1 MNENEMDE
9 IVVTEEYM
17 NEFGKDET
25 EKSEINNN
33 NLSKHLDVFK
43 EIGNIGAGHAASALA
58 GILDRRISMSV
69 PEASVLPFTEI
80 VNVLDGPETLV
91 AGVLIDVSGSLN
103 GYILLLLSMEDAM
116 AMVAQAL
123 HDEVRD
129 TTDPSFELTELEKD
143 TLLEIANIL
152 VGSFL
157 SAISSFSG
165 LGATPTVPQLA
176 IDMLGAILSI
186 AMIEYGKI
194 GDSVLFLKTQ
204 FNDLAGDV
212 NGHFFLIPDYNS
224 YKILLN
230 ALGLDG

>member
-1 MNENEMDE
+1 MSENEIE
-9 IVVTEEYM
+9 QSVVTEEYM
-17 NEFGKDET
+17 NEFGADDTKN
-25 EKSEINNN
+25 SEISNN

-91 AGVLIDVSGSLN
+91 AGVLIDVSGDLN
-103 GYILLLLSMEDAM
+103 GYILLLLSMSDAM

-129 TTDPSFELTELEKD
+129 TTDPGFELTELEKD

-176 IDMLGAILSI
+176 IDMFGAILSI

-230 ALGLDG
+230 ALGLEG

>member
-1 MNENEMDE
+1 M
-9 IVVTEEYM
+9 
-17 NEFGKDET
+17 
-25 EKSEINNN
+25 SESNDN

-58 GILDRRISMSV
+58 EILNRRISMSV
-69 PEASVLPFTEI
+69 PEASVLPFNDI
-80 VNVLDGPETLV
+80 VEVMHGPETLV
-91 AGVLIDVSGSLN
+91 AGVLIDVSGELN
-103 GYILLLLSMEDAM
+103 GYILLLLDMDDAL
-116 AMVAQAL
+116 AMVTQAL
-123 HDEVRD
+123 QEPLRD
-129 TTDPSFELTELEKD
+129 TNAPNFELTEMEKD

-165 LGATPTVPQLA
+165 LGSTPAVPQLA
-176 IDMLGAILSI
+176 IDMLGAIMSI

-194 GDSVLFLKTQ
+194 GESALFLKTQ
-204 FNDLAGDV
+204 FNDLAGDI

>member
-1 MNENEMDE
+1 METS
-9 IVVTEEYM
+9 VVTEEYM
-17 NEFGKDET
+17 NEFGSVENSS
-25 EKSEINNN
+25 SEINDD

-58 GILDRRISMSV
+58 GILDKRISMSV

-91 AGVLIDVSGSLN
+91 AGVLIDVSGDLN
-103 GYILLLLSMEDAM
+103 GYILLLLSMDDAM
-116 AMVAQAL
+116 AMVSEAL
-123 HDEVRD
+123 HEPARD
-129 TTDPSFELTELEKD
+129 TTAPDFELTELEKD

-176 IDMLGAILSI
+176 IDMFGAILSI

-204 FNDLAGDV
+204 FNDLAGDI

-224 YKILLN
+224 YKILLK

>member
-1 MNENEMDE
+1 MKENEMDE
-9 IVVTEEYM
+9 IVINEEYM
-17 NEFGKDET
+17 NEFGSVDN
-25 EKSEINNN
+25 SNNEN
-33 NLSKHLDVFK
+33 KVKNLSKHLDVFK

-69 PEASVLPFTEI
+69 PEASVLPFSEI
-80 VNVLDGPETLV
+80 VDVLDGPESLV
-91 AGVLIDVSGSLN
+91 AGVLIDISGDLN
-103 GYILLLLSMEDAM
+103 GYILLLLAMEDAM

-123 HDEVRD
+123 HDEERD
-129 TTDPSFELTELEKD
+129 TTDPDFELTELEKD

-157 SAISSFSG
+157 SAITSFSG
-165 LGATPTVPQLA
+165 LGAIPTVPQLA
-176 IDMLGAILSI
+176 IDMFGAILSI

-204 FNDLAGDV
+204 FNDLAGDI

-230 ALGLDG
+230 ALGLEG